1 MAEVIEDIIG
11 SYEDRVEAPVIER
24 VQKAYKQG
32 RFKTEAS
39 FDPMGILVELLS
51 SLSTNIWYSLK

>member
-51 SLSTNIWYSLK
+51 SLSTNI